1 MSFEIITDSS
11 AKLPEEFIEQ
21 EQIQV
26 LSLSFFVNGKEY
38 FGYEKG
44 KKTDLAPFY
53 SMMRMKKDIR
63 TSLVNTALA
72 REMAGQVLSEGK
84 DILYIGFSSGLSGTY
99 QSVSIVLNDLK
110 ILYPERKIYTIDSL
124 SAALGEGMLVYFAA
138 MQKKEGKTI
147 EEVYQ
152 WLIENRC
159 NICHWF
165 TVDDLFF
172 LQRGG
177 RISGKNAWVG
187 TALHIKPVMH
197 VNEEGQLE
205 MVEKVRGRKKALE
218 ALIDRYEKDAIDPG
232 KYPVFLNHGDCMK
245 DAEYVMERIKER
257 FGVSECMIRVWEPI
271 VGAHAG
277 PGTIALFFYG
287 KSR

>member
-1 MSFEIITDSS
+1 MSFVIITDSS
-11 AKLPEEFIEQ
+11 ANLSEEFIEQ

-26 LSLSFFVNGKEY
+26 LSLSFFVNGKEH
-38 FGYEKG
+38 FGYEKW

-72 REMAGQVLSEGK
+72 REIAGQVLNEGK
-84 DILYIGFSSGLSGTY
+84 DILYIGFSSGLSGTC

-110 ILYPERKIYTIDSL
+110 VLYPERKIYTMDSL

-138 MQKKEGKTI
+138 MQRKEGKTL

-152 WLIENRC
+152 WLIENRL

-177 RISGKNAWVG
+177 RISGRNAWVG

-205 MVEKVRGRKKALE
+205 TG
-218 ALIDRYEKDAIDPG
+218 
-232 KYPVFLNHGDCMK
+232 
-245 DAEYVMERIKER
+245 
-257 FGVSECMIRVWEPI
+257 
-271 VGAHAG
+271 
-277 PGTIALFFYG
+277 
-287 KSR
+287 